1 MEAPPV
7 RKKVLVE
14 RRRRAREKGD
24 SYVTCKGKTIPAKNP
39 PPPERSC
46 SCKYQCKNLSNEQ
59 KLILFMEFYKVDEKS
74 QGTYLLND
82 MQMLPIARRRHGNY
96 DDPSESRRTC
106 SFAYN
111 IPDGSGKNIQICK
124 KNFKEIFAISERKL
138 IGLQTKKKQDA

>member
-24 SYVTCKGKTIPAKNP
+24 SYVICKGKTIPAKNP

-59 KLILFMEFYKVDEKS
+59 KLILFMEFYKVDEKVI
-74 QGTYLLND
+74 T
-82 MQMLPIARRRHGNY
+82 
-96 DDPSESRRTC
+96 
-106 SFAYN
+106 
-111 IPDGSGKNIQICK
+111 
-124 KNFKEIFAISERKL
+124 
-138 IGLQTKKKQDA
+138 